1 MPNVSNSLQEVMLG
15 NTSLWYS
22 FQCVCGYMCNQENR
36 RRGRGR
42 GREGEG
48 GRGREREGEGG
59 MGIEGRARVW
69 QAGVSCA
76 G

>member
-22 FQCVCGYMCNQENR
+22 LQCVCGYMCNQENR

-48 GRGREREGEGG
+48 G
-59 MGIEGRARVW
+59 MGIKGRARVW
-69 QAGVSCA
+69 QAGVPCA